1 MKKLALIVLTLC
13 VPVLAWAATPAG
25 LAASPQWIGTAHD
38 SVFAL
43 ARRGDELWAATNFG
57 LLLKRHSE
65 PQWQT
70 AYETH
75 GAAVLAIGFSPQGNG
90 VAAGQSGLLLE
101 VPPNSTQWKA
111 DNTGVKH
118 RLMWVA
124 SNSRGDFLVVG
135 AFGTVLYRPAGG
147 TQWQKLAVPSS
158 EGEEPHLYGAIFV
171 SDDEALIVGENETLI
186 DFDKGKI
193 AQKVELGQPPKS
205 AKPSGSDQ
213 GSEQSQEVV
222 TPSLFAVT
230 YCDGM
235 LVAAGQRG
243 LVLTKTLA
251 AESKATPKTGR
262 EAGKH
267 AKAEQ
272 ATGLLAGWQSS
283 EIKGQHDVYGLVCTP
298 TGALVGVS
306 NNGAM
311 VSGTRQ
317 ANGGINWQVLYAKG
331 LYAPW
336 LSAALPAG
344 DDDFLVAGPGTI
356 WEVSSSNGK

>member
-13 VPVLAWAATPAG
+13 VPVLAWAATPGG
-25 LAASPQWIGTAHD
+25 LAASAQWTGTAHD
-38 SVFAL
+38 NVFAL

-70 AYETH
+70 AFQTH

-90 VAAGQSGLLLE
+90 VAAGQGGLLME
-101 VPPNSTQWKA
+101 VPPNSTQWKT
-111 DNTGVKH
+111 DNSGVKH

-135 AFGTVLYRPAGG
+135 AFGTVLYRPAGAA
-147 TQWQKLAVPSS
+147 QWQKIAVPSS
-158 EGEEPHLYGAIFV
+158 QGEEPHLYGAIFV

-205 AKPSGSDQ
+205 AKPSSSDE
-213 GSEQSQEVV
+213 GGDQEVV

-243 LVLTKTLA
+243 LVLTKSLA
-251 AESKATPKTGR
+251 AEGKAAAPKAGR
-262 EAGKH
+262 PVRKH

-272 ATGLLAGWQSS
+272 ATGLLADWQSS
-283 EIKGQHDVYGLVCTP
+283 KIKGRHDVYGLVCTP
-298 TGALVGVS
+298 TGTLVGVS

-317 ANGGINWQVLYAKG
+317 ANGSIDWQVLYAKG

-344 DDDFLVAGPGTI
+344 DDDFLVAGPGNI
-356 WEVSSSNGK
+356 WQVSSSNGK

>member
-13 VPVLAWAATPAG
+13 VPVLAWAATSG
-25 LAASPQWIGTAHD
+25 QLAASAQWTGTAHD
-38 SVFAL
+38 SVFAF
-43 ARRGDELWAATNFG
+43 AQRGDELWAATNFG

-65 PQWQT
+65 PDWKT
-70 AYETH
+70 ALQTH

-90 VAAGQSGLLLE
+90 VAVGQSGLLME
-101 VPPNSTQWKA
+101 VQPNSARWT
-111 DNTGVKH
+111 TESSGVKH
-118 RLMWVA
+118 RLMWVT

-135 AFGTVLYRPAGG
+135 AFGTLLYRPAGS
-147 TQWQKLAVPSS
+147 TQWQKIVVPSS

-171 SDDEALIVGENETLI
+171 SDDEALIVGENETLV
-186 DFDKGKI
+186 DFDKGKV
-193 AQKVELGQPPKS
+193 AQQVELGQPPKS
-205 AKPSGSDQ
+205 AKPSNPDQDQ
-213 GSEQSQEVV
+213 GQGVV
-222 TPSLFAVT
+222 TPSLFGVT

-243 LVLTKTLA
+243 LVLTKSLA
-251 AESKATPKTGR
+251 TEGKAAPKAKR
-262 EAGKH
+262 AAGKH

-272 ATGLLAGWQSS
+272 SNGLLADWQSS
-283 EIKGQHDVYGLVCTP
+283 EIKGQPDVYGLVCTP
-298 TGALVGVS
+298 TGTLVGVS
-306 NNGAM
+306 NNGAV

-317 ANGGINWQVLYAKG
+317 AGAGIEWQTLYVKG

-344 DDDFLVAGPGTI
+344 DDNFLLAGPGNI